1 MNKSKLISLL
11 TLLLI
16 VSITHGQKVD
26 KKVANWY
33 NGKKFGLSTDLAY
46 KKLLADKKTTTVVVA
61 VIDAGVDIE
70 HEDLKG
76 KIWINTDEI
85 AGNGIDDDKNGFI
98 DDINGWN
105 FLGNSKGDPLFN
117 SSLEVT
123 RVYVTLKKKFDGLAP
138 SDIKKE
144 EKAEFEL
151 YNEVKKVVETERSSA
166 KEKIEKQKET
176 SEVLKAADTKLKG
189 HFKRSYTMSDLKSV
203 QSKPELAKEA
213 TIMININKK
222 LGLTYEDYE
231 SWMNQSHDAL
241 NFYYNIDDDL
251 RKNVIGDNATD
262 FSQSNYGN
270 NLVEGPDASH
280 GTHVSGII
288 TAVRDNG
295 IGIDGVAEDVQ
306 IMALRSVPNGDE
318 WDKDIALSVRYAVD
332 NGAHII
338 NMSFGKDYS
347 PEQAEMVSAFKYA
360 EEKGVLV
367 VHAAGNEGMNVD
379 VEKNFPKPQYKTM
392 SSKFSNWIEVGAS
405 TRYKKAKYY
414 KEFILRD
421 GLAADFSNYG
431 KNMVDVFAPGHDICS
446 TTPNNEYDV
455 YAGTSMACPMVAGVA
470 ALIKSYY
477 PKLTMLEIREIIVST
492 VRKPKGII
500 TPLPGDPSKEAALDD
515 LCNTGGLVN
524 VYDAVVKAEEMSS
537 K

>member
-1 MNKSKLISLL
+1 MINSKLLC
-11 TLLLI
+11 LLI
-16 VSITHGQKVD
+16 LLFVTSITFGQKVD

-46 KKLLADKKTTTVVVA
+46 KKLLADKKSTTVVVA

-76 KIWINTDEI
+76 KIWINSGEI

-123 RVYVTLKKKFDGLAP
+123 RVYVDLHKKYKGLAP
-138 SDIKKE
+138 SDIKKDE
-144 EKAEFEL
+144 TADYEL
-151 YNEVKKVVETERSSA
+151 YKEVKKIVEEERKSA
-166 KEKIEKQKET
+166 KDKLEKQKET
-176 SEVLKAADTKLKG
+176 SDILKAADTKLKK
-189 HFKRSYTMSDLKSV
+189 HFKGSYSMSDLKTA

-213 TIMININKK
+213 SIMLNMKK
-222 LGLTYEDYE
+222 KSGLTYKDYE
-231 SWMNQSHDAL
+231 EWLNQIHNVL
-241 NFYYNIDDDL
+241 NYYYNTEDDL
-251 RKNVIGDNATD
+251 RKNVIGDDASD

-288 TAVRDNG
+288 TAVRNNG
-295 IGIDGVAEDVQ
+295 IGIDGVAKDVQ

-338 NMSFGKDYS
+338 NMSFGKGYS
-347 PEQAEMVSAFKYA
+347 PEQAEVISAFKYA
-360 EEKGVLV
+360 EEQGVLV
-367 VHAAGNEGMNVD
+367 VHAAGNEGMDVD
-379 VEKNFPKPQYKTM
+379 VENNFPKPQYKSM
-392 SSKFSNWIEVGAS
+392 SSKFTNWIEVGAS

-414 KEFILRD
+414 KGYLLRD

-431 KNMVDVFAPGHDICS
+431 KTMVDVFAPGHDICS

-477 PKLTMLEIREIIVST
+477 PKLTMIEIRGIIVST
-492 VRKPKGII
+492 VRKQEGVV
-500 TPLPGDPSKEAALDD
+500 TPLPGDPSKEATLGD
-515 LCNTGGLVN
+515 LCNAAGIVN
-524 VYDAVVKAEEMSS
+524 VYDALLKAEELST